1 MQNNG
6 NQKSEDRRYKVSVVT
21 PFHNVDMGMFSAC
34 ADSMRAQTIGFGNI
48 QWIIVVHNCD
58 DGYLEQLTQ
67 MFSNDDNVIIKE
79 LRDNHFTP
87 SSPRNH
93 GTELVTAQYVGYLD
107 ADDSYLPDCLEVAVR
122 EAVDTRSQMVWFR
135 REVEKE
141 NPSMVMPMATTT
153 WNNTLNRIV
162 IEHGK
167 WEDDKM
173 FEVFGIQSLTPEVP
187 TAELT
192 RDAVFE
198 QTVILTR
205 STAMALYGTTDVA
218 GRTVKAHYY
227 GYNPDKMDYEWM
239 VKDLPIRAV
248 VEDVRY
254 GVYDRDYTI
263 LFVCQGAP
271 GINVPIIARLRE
283 GVDAQRFMEEHQ
295 HEVQHDLMTEHCYVS
310 QMQTVREGSKAYT
323 DRYGTS
329 RMTHR
334 NLLIAAFFAIN
345 LAFGVFGTLLMYTRQ
360 RREEAG
366 VRRAFGATK
375 WSVFWG
381 FIREAWLLTTVSV
394 IVGCIVYFQFAAA
407 QGLFKGFEG
416 SNPAVHY
423 WFDDFGTH
431 FLVVSVIVYLI
442 ILCAVLIATA
452 IPAWR
457 ICRSEITVA
466 LKDE

>member
-173 FEVFGIQSLTPEVP
+173 FEGLFGFATSYIYETQFLRSRHLT
-187 TAELT
+187 
-192 RDAVFE
+192 F
-198 QTVILTR
+198 
-205 STAMALYGTTDVA
+205 STTMLFGEDF
-218 GRTVKAHYY
+218 
-227 GYNPDKMDYEWM
+227 
-239 VKDLPIRAV
+239 LFV
-248 VEDVRY
+248 VETSAQAERICYLPQHIGYHYFVNGNSMVQHGEKSAQTLIQYAEGFHKLFETMRNY
-254 GVYDRDYTI
+254 GI
-263 LFVCQGAP
+263 
-271 GINVPIIARLRE
+271 
-283 GVDAQRFMEEHQ
+283 DAQENSQIQCGIIMARFILESPN
-295 HEVQHDLMTEHCYVS
+295 L
-310 QMQTVREGSKAYT
+310 TV
-323 DRYGTS
+323 
-329 RMTHR
+329 
-334 NLLIAAFFAIN
+334 
-345 LAFGVFGTLLMYTRQ
+345 
-360 RREEAG
+360 
-366 VRRAFGATK
+366 
-375 WSVFWG
+375 
-381 FIREAWLLTTVSV
+381 
-394 IVGCIVYFQFAAA
+394 
-407 QGLFKGFEG
+407 
-416 SNPAVHY
+416 
-423 WFDDFGTH
+423 
-431 FLVVSVIVYLI
+431 
-442 ILCAVLIATA
+442 
-452 IPAWR
+452 
-457 ICRSEITVA
+457 
-466 LKDE
+466 